1 MGILSSHGPL
11 KWHSYIKACCKNQLY
26 KKQNFCTCK
35 INVWIAFYR
44 WYVSYKFTIIPD
56 TRGGGVCIAFGKKE
70 DIWCNIFLLPFKKM
84 L

>member
-1 MGILSSHGPL
+1 M
-11 KWHSYIKACCKNQLY
+11 
-26 KKQNFCTCK
+26 QNKCL
-35 INVWIAFYR
+35 NIAFYR

-56 TRGGGVCIAFGKKE
+56 TRGGGVCTAFGKKE